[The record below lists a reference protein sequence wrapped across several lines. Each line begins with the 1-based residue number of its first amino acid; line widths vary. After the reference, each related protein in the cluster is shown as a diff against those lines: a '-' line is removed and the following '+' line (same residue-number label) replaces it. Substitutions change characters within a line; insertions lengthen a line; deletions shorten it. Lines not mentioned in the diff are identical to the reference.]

1 MMETD
6 ITNESKAAPSTEP
19 GATLA
24 KVREQLGMT
33 VEQVADKLHLSQR
46 QIDALE
52 NNRYEDLPEAPYVR
66 GYIRNYA
73 LLLDID
79 EQPLLEAFNG
89 IQDEVK
95 KVAEIKQSTQTAT
108 NDRKQDD
115 TMIKLAGI
123 GAIVVLV
130 IVLLISIYSGDD
142 KHIETTVQT
151 DSKETGI
158 AVPETDFPVQLDGVD
173 GIVPDGQMP
182 EEGAN
187 DAMTDDSLSTP
198 SESIST
204 ESSATNTTT
213 DNATTPQQGLMPAAP
228 DTAVNPEA
236 DIALPDDKAV
246 SQLVLY
252 VEADSW
258 ADVRDSSDRKLV
270 YETIPGGRVVTLEG
284 QPPFK
289 VFIGNAKAVKL
300 FYNGREYDISPH
312 YRGLVARFTLN

>member
-1 MMETD
+1 MTETD
-6 ITNESKAAPSTEP
+6 NTNENQTAPSTEP

-24 KVREQLGMT
+24 RVREQLGMT

-73 LLLDID
+73 LLLEID
-79 EQPLLEAFNG
+79 EQPLVEAFNS
-89 IQDEVK
+89 IQDKVR
-95 KVAEIKQSTQTAT
+95 KVAEIKQSTQTVT
-108 NDRKQDD
+108 NDRKRDD
-115 TMIKLAGI
+115 TMIKVAGI
-123 GAIVVLV
+123 GAVAVLV
-130 IVLLISIYSGDD
+130 IVLLVSIYSGDD
-142 KHIETTVQT
+142 KQIETVQS
-151 DSKETGI
+151 DLKETGM
-158 AVPETDFPVQLDGVD
+158 AAPETDFPVQLDGVD
-173 GIVPDGQMP
+173 GIVTDGQMP
-182 EEGAN
+182 EEGAK
-187 DAMTDDSLSTP
+187 AAITDDPSSIP
-198 SESIST
+198 SESIT
-204 ESSATNTTT
+204 AESSATDTATG
-213 DNATTPQQGLMPAAP
+213 NATSQEQGMMPAVP
-228 DTAVNPEA
+228 DTAVNPET
-236 DIALPDDKAV
+236 DTTLPDDKAV

-300 FYNGREYDISPH
+300 FYNGREFDISPH